1 MNRRIVRLTAP
12 WCGPCKDMEKIMEVV
27 KTNLPSI
34 TYEVVDVDKDPTLQ
48 IQTRAS
54 IPALLIY
61 NSNGHL
67 HRTLSGLRT
76 ANEIIEEVSKVA

>member
-12 WCGPCKDMEKIMEVV
+12 WCAPCKDMDKIMEVV

-48 IQTRAS
+48 IQTRAGL
-54 IPALLIY
+54 PALLIY

-76 ANEIIEEVSKVA
+76 ANEIIEEVSKIA